1 MNITHSLKVIAL
13 VALVPA
19 LVLTSC
25 GGKDEKKKIFTEKAQ
40 KRTIVEIV
48 SANGKVQPV
57 NEVKISPD
65 VSGEIIEM
73 NVVEGQEVKKG
84 QVLCKINPD
93 IYISNVNRLQA
104 ALDGQRSNLS
114 TSKANLTRVKAVFKN
129 IEASYKRNEGL
140 FKNKAISQSEWDA
153 IQSQYDGA
161 KADVDAANDNV
172 SGAEFAI
179 KSAEA
184 SLKEARDNLGRTTIF
199 APVDGTVSKLNNKR
213 GERVVG
219 TAQMAGTEI
228 MRLADLTEMEV
239 QVDVNENDIVRVH
252 LGDTTEI
259 SIDAYGDRKFKGVV
273 TDIANSA
280 NNSTTLTADQVTNF
294 PVKVRI
300 LRTSYEDLLKNLK
313 PNESPFRPGM
323 TASVDIKTKTVTN
336 VVSVPIQAVTTA
348 SGMDEA
354 PADNPEDEG
363 GEGEAKPAEEN
374 NNKKEVKPEIEEV
387 VYLFDNGKAKK
398 VTVKTGVQDNT
409 YIQILSGVKDGDEII
424 AGPYRVVSKQLKDG
438 NEVEKKPKED
448 FTKNMGDQK

>member
-104 ALDGQRSNLS
+104 GLDGQRSNLS
-114 TSKANLTRVKAVFKN
+114 TSKANLTRVKATFKN

-140 FKNKAISQSEWDA
+140 FKSKAISQSEWDA
-153 IQSQYDGA
+153 IQAQYDGA
-161 KADVDAANDNV
+161 KADVDAAGDNV
-172 SGAEFAI
+172 DAAEFAI

-259 SIDAYGDRKFKGVV
+259 TIDAYGDRKFKGVV

-323 TASVDIKTKTVTN
+323 TASVDIKTKTVSN
-336 VVSVPIQAVTTA
+336 VISVPIQAVTTA
-348 SGMDEA
+348 SGMDDA
-354 PADNPEDEG
+354 PQEDPEDEG
-363 GEGEAKPAEEN
+363 EGGEAQPAEDN
-374 NNKKEVKPEIEEV
+374 KDKKEVKPEIEEV
-387 VYLFDNGKAKK
+387 VYIYDNGKAKK
-398 VTVKTGVQDNT
+398 VAVKTGVQDNT
-409 YIQILSGVKDGDEII
+409 YIQIVSGVKDGDEII

-438 NEVEKKPKED
+438 NEVEKKPKDD
-448 FTKNMGDQK
+448 FTKNTGDQK

>member
-1 MNITHSLKVIAL
+1 M
-13 VALVPA
+13 
-19 LVLTSC
+19 
-25 GGKDEKKKIFTEKAQ
+25 
-40 KRTIVEIV
+40 
-48 SANGKVQPV
+48 
-57 NEVKISPD
+57 
-65 VSGEIIEM
+65 
-73 NVVEGQEVKKG
+73 
-84 QVLCKINPD
+84 LCKINPD

-104 ALDGQRSNLS
+104 GLDGQRSNLA
-114 TSKANLTRVKAVFKN
+114 TSKSNLTRVKATFKN
-129 IEASYKRNEGL
+129 IEASYKRNESL
-140 FKNKAISQSEWDA
+140 FKSKAISQSEWDA

-161 KADVDAANDNV
+161 KADVDAAEDNV

-228 MRLADLTEMEV
+228 MRIADLTEMEV

-259 SIDAYGDRKFKGVV
+259 SIDAYGERKFKGVV

-313 PNESPFRPGM
+313 TNESPFRPGM
-323 TASVDIKTKTVTN
+323 TASVDIKTKIVTN
-336 VVSVPIQAVTTA
+336 VISVPIQAVTTA
-348 SGMDEA
+348 SGMDDA
-354 PADNPEDEG
+354 PQDNPEDGPPQDE
-363 GEGEAKPAEEN
+363 KPAEET
-374 NNKKEVKPEIEEV
+374 NKKEVKAEIEEV
-387 VYLFDNGKAKK
+387 VYIFDNGKAKK
-398 VTVKTGVQDNT
+398 VAVKTGVQDNT
-409 YIQILSGVKDGDEII
+409 FIEILSGVKDGDEII

-438 NEVEKKPKED
+438 AEVEKKPKDD
-448 FTKNMGDQK
+448 FTKNTGDQK

>member
-1 MNITHSLKVIAL
+1 
-13 VALVPA
+13 
-19 LVLTSC
+19 
-25 GGKDEKKKIFTEKAQ
+25 
-40 KRTIVEIV
+40 
-48 SANGKVQPV
+48 
-57 NEVKISPD
+57 
-65 VSGEIIEM
+65 
-73 NVVEGQEVKKG
+73 
-84 QVLCKINPD
+84 
-93 IYISNVNRLQA
+93 LQA
-104 ALDGQRSNLS
+104 GLDGQRSNLS
-114 TSKANLTRVKAVFKN
+114 TSKANLTRVKATFKN

-140 FKNKAISQSEWDA
+140 FKSKAISQSEWDA
-153 IQSQYDGA
+153 IQAQYDGA
-161 KADVDAANDNV
+161 KADVDAAGDNV
-172 SGAEFAI
+172 DAAEFAI

-259 SIDAYGDRKFKGVV
+259 TIDAYGDRKFKGVV

-313 PNESPFRPGM
+313 SNESPFRPGM
-323 TASVDIKTKTVTN
+323 TASVDIKTKTVSN
-336 VVSVPIQAVTTA
+336 VISVPIQAVTTA
-348 SGMDEA
+348 SGMDDA
-354 PADNPEDEG
+354 PAEDPEDEG
-363 GEGEAKPAEEN
+363 GEGEAKPAEETS
-374 NNKKEVKPEIEEV
+374 NKKEVKPEIEEV
-387 VYLFDNGKAKK
+387 VYIYDNGKAKK
-398 VTVKTGVQDNT
+398 VAVKTGVQDNT
-409 YIQILSGVKDGDEII
+409 YIQIVSGVKDGDEII

-438 NEVEKKPKED
+438 NEVEKKPKDD
-448 FTKNMGDQK
+448 FTKNTGDQK

>member
-1 MNITHSLKVIAL
+1 MKISHSLKSIAL
-13 VALVPA
+13 VALVPTLLFTA
-19 LVLTSC
+19 C
-25 GGKDEKKKIFTEKAQ
+25 GGKEEKKGVFTEKAQ
-40 KRTIVEIV
+40 KRTIVELV

-65 VSGEIIEM
+65 VSGEIIEL

-93 IYISNVNRLQA
+93 IYMSNVNRLQA
-104 ALDGQRSNLS
+104 TLDGQRSNLS
-114 TSKANLTRVKAVFKN
+114 TSKANLTRIKATFKN

-140 FKNKAISQSEWDA
+140 FKSKAISQSEWDA
-153 IQSQYDGA
+153 ILAQYDGA
-161 KADVDAANDNV
+161 KADVDAAGDNV
-172 SGAEFAI
+172 AAAEYAI

-184 SLKEARDNLGRTTIF
+184 SLKEAKDNLGRTTIY

-228 MRLADLTEMEV
+228 MRIADLTEMEV

-252 LGDTTEI
+252 LGDTSEI
-259 SIDAYGDRKFKGVV
+259 TIDAYGDRKFKGVV

-300 LRTSYEDLLKNLK
+300 LRSSYQDLLKNLK
-313 PNESPFRPGM
+313 VNESPFRPGM
-323 TASVDIKTKTVTN
+323 TASVDVETKTVIN
-336 VVSVPIQAVTTA
+336 VISVPIQAVTTA
-348 SGMDEA
+348 NGMDDAPKEDMDEEGGPAEA
-354 PADNPEDEG
+354 PAADP
-363 GEGEAKPAEEN
+363 
-374 NNKKEVKPEIEEV
+374 NKKEVKPEIEEV
-387 VYLFDNGKAKK
+387 VYLYNGGKAKK
-398 VTVKTGVQDNT
+398 VVVKTGAQDNN
-409 YIQILSGVKDGDEII
+409 YIEILSGVKDGDELI

-438 NEVEKKPKED
+438 AEIEKKPKED
-448 FTKNMGDQK
+448 FTKATGEKK

>member
-25 GGKDEKKKIFTEKAQ
+25 GGKDKKKKIFTEKAQ

-104 ALDGQRSNLS
+104 GLDGQRSNLS
-114 TSKANLTRVKAVFKN
+114 TSKANLTRVKATFKN

-140 FKNKAISQSEWDA
+140 FKSKAISQSEWDA
-153 IQSQYDGA
+153 IQAQYDGA
-161 KADVDAANDNV
+161 KADVDAAGDNV
-172 SGAEFAI
+172 DAAEFAI

-323 TASVDIKTKTVTN
+323 TASVDIKTKTVSN
-336 VVSVPIQAVTTA
+336 VISVPIQAVTTA
-348 SGMDEA
+348 SGMDDA
-354 PADNPEDEG
+354 PQEDMEDEG
-363 GEGEAKPAEEN
+363 GEEAKPAEDN
-374 NNKKEVKPEIEEV
+374 KDKKEVKPEIEEV
-387 VYLFDNGKAKK
+387 VYIYDNGKAKK
-398 VTVKTGVQDNT
+398 VAVKTGVQDNT
-409 YIQILSGVKDGDEII
+409 YIQIVGGVKDGDEII

-448 FTKNMGDQK
+448 FTKNTGDQK

>member
-93 IYISNVNRLQA
+93 IYLSNVNRLQA
-104 ALDGQRSNLS
+104 GLDGQRSNLS

-140 FKNKAISQSEWDA
+140 YKSKAISQSEWDA

-184 SLKEARDNLGRTTIF
+184 SLKEAKDNLGRTTIF

-259 SIDAYGDRKFKGVV
+259 TIDAYGDRKFKGVV

-300 LRTSYEDLLKNLK
+300 LRISYEDLLKNLK

-323 TASVDIKTKTVTN
+323 TASVDIKTKTVSN
-336 VVSVPIQAVTTA
+336 AISVPIQAVTTA
-348 SGMDEA
+348 SGMDDA
-354 PADNPEDEG
+354 PQEDMEDEG
-363 GEGEAKPAEEN
+363 EGGEAQPAEDDKD
-374 NNKKEVKPEIEEV
+374 KKEVKPEIEEV
-387 VYLFDNGKAKK
+387 VYIYDNGKAKK
-398 VTVKTGVQDNT
+398 VAVKTGVQDNT

-438 NEVEKKPKED
+438 NEVEKKPKDD
-448 FTKNMGDQK
+448 FTKNTGDQK